1 MRNVPDRSCRE
12 HQKTHFTFDNFRRR
26 RRRRPENHAVYE
38 IV

>member
-26 RRRRPENHAVYE
+26 RPENHAVYE